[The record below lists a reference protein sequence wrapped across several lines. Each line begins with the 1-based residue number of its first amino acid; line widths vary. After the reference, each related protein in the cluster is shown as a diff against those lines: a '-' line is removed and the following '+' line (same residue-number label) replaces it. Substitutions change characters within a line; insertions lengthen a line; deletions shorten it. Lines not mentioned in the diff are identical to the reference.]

1 MWMLDRFL
9 HGKGSEGGLMKFQ
22 TGYKLGTGDLC
33 GLILEGGG
41 GD

>member
-1 MWMLDRFL
+1 
-9 HGKGSEGGLMKFQ
+9 MKFQ

-41 GD
+41 GLKKGRLTGYKYDQRNL